1 MALINC
7 PECGRENVS
16 DSALACPNC
25 GFGIREYFSKT
36 ETKGIEN
43 VSEADS
49 AQTTGIKTDA
59 SEPSN
64 SNAVS
69 PNELGTKTADATK
82 KSTSSK
88 QQSISERQSFGK
100 PVRCANCGA
109 FYPSAYDKCPTC
121 GHYINSPVN
130 PNHSNTTTKNNNK
143 SDRPH
148 FSKGYVIGI
157 IIGIAVAL
165 LGATGFIYNDY
176 DRTKSMSHGNGD
188 PRVQGI
194 ILILFGVVIIGI
206 TLGLFIKKISRYNL
220 RQNNPE
226 LYNRIVAEETRR
238 GQERYKAQQQAE
250 QIRLSKLPE
259 CPICKSKNNVRRISS
274 LDRGVSVAMVGLAS
288 SKIGKQYECTRC
300 RHKF

>member
-1 MALINC
+1 
-7 PECGRENVS
+7 
-16 DSALACPNC
+16 
-25 GFGIREYFSKT
+25 
-36 ETKGIEN
+36 
-43 VSEADS
+43 
-49 AQTTGIKTDA
+49 
-59 SEPSN
+59 
-64 SNAVS
+64 
-69 PNELGTKTADATK
+69 
-82 KSTSSK
+82 
-88 QQSISERQSFGK
+88 
-100 PVRCANCGA
+100 
-109 FYPSAYDKCPTC
+109 
-121 GHYINSPVN
+121 
-130 PNHSNTTTKNNNK
+130 
-143 SDRPH
+143 
-148 FSKGYVIGI
+148 
-157 IIGIAVAL
+157 
-165 LGATGFIYNDY
+165 
-176 DRTKSMSHGNGD
+176 MSHGNGD